1 MQTVF
6 LFAKKFL
13 LTNQSYSSIISNR
26 TNVREGEAVKRI
38 IIHSD
43 MNSCYASI
51 ECSLNP
57 ELKGKAV
64 AVGGSV
70 ENRHGIILAKTP
82 EAKRC
87 GVTTGEAIWQ
97 AKRKCPDLI
106 VVEPHFDIY
115 YKYSR
120 LAKEIYRRYTDRIE
134 PMGLDEAWCDITGSL
149 LLFGSVQNITDE
161 IRKAF
166 KEELGITVSIGVSYN
181 KIFAKLGSDL
191 AGCDEVVTITED
203 NYKDVVWPLPVSS
216 IMGVGKN
223 TAAKLHGY
231 GIKTVGDL
239 AKRPPEWLKLVFGI
253 HGEDMWR
260 YANGLDTSA
269 VAFDGQ
275 EREIKSIGHG
285 ITCKADLVND
295 DEVWKVFLALAQ
307 NVSKRLKEEKAEA
320 TGVQIAIRDNE
331 LSNLQCQC
339 ETDLPTQSAF
349 EIAKKALELF
359 RKNYN
364 WRRDVRALTVRAINL
379 QQENTPVQLDFSGEH
394 KRSEKQKKIDD
405 TVMSLRERF
414 GKDAVFNCCLM
425 TEEKAPDMDGKK
437 SPLPVRINMK

>member
-1 MQTVF
+1 M
-6 LFAKKFL
+6 
-13 LTNQSYSSIISNR
+13 
-26 TNVREGEAVKRI
+26 KRI

-57 ELKGKAV
+57 DLKGKAV

-82 EAKRC
+82 EAKKY

-115 YKYSR
+115 AKYSR
-120 LAKEIYRRYTDRIE
+120 LAKDIYRRFTDRIE
-134 PMGLDEAWCDITGSL
+134 PMGLDEAWCDITGSIL
-149 LLFGSVQNITDE
+149 MFGSVQNITDE
-161 IRKAF
+161 IRRAF
-166 KEELGITVSIGVSYN
+166 REELGITVSIGVSYN

-191 AGCDEVVTITED
+191 AGCDEVVTITEE
-203 NYKDVVWPLPVSS
+203 NYKDVVWPLPVGA

-223 TAAKLHGY
+223 TAAKLGSY

-239 AKRPPEWLKLVFGI
+239 ACRPPEWLRLVFGV

-260 YANGLDTSA
+260 YANGFDISG
-269 VAFDGQ
+269 VAPDGY
-275 EREIKSIGHG
+275 EREVKSIGHG
-285 ITCKADLVND
+285 ITCKADLVSD
-295 DEVWKVFLALAQ
+295 DEVWKVFLALSQ
-307 NVSKRLKEEKAEA
+307 NVSKRLKNEKLEA
-320 TGVQIAIRDNE
+320 TAVQIGIRDNE
-331 LSNLQCQC
+331 LTNLQCQG
-339 ETDLPTQSAF
+339 ELRIPTQSAI
-349 EIAKKALELF
+349 EISKKALELF
-359 RKNYN
+359 KKNYN

-379 QQENTPVQLDFSGEH
+379 QQENTPLQLDLSGEY
-394 KRSEKQKKIDD
+394 KKSEKQKKIDD

-414 GKDAVFNCCLM
+414 GSSAVFNCCLM
-425 TEEKAPDMDGKK
+425 TEAKAPDMEGKK
-437 SPLPVRINMK
+437 SPLPVIINMK